1 MEETLCPEEMEP
13 APRAGD
19 PDQEKDKAV
28 ADKET
33 RAEAPVAERAGA
45 KVKDHKEGRAKAKD
59 HKEGRAKAKDH
70 KEGRTKVRAVED
82 DKAVNKSSGMIY

>member
-1 MEETLCPEEMEP
+1 MEP

-33 RAEAPVAERAGA
+33 RAEEPVAEREGA
-45 KVKDHKEGRAKAKD
+45 KGKDHKDGRVKAKD
-59 HKEGRAKAKDH
+59 HKEGRA
-70 KEGRTKVRAVED
+70 RARVVED
-82 DKAVNKSSGMIY
+82 EKAVNKSFGMIY

>member
-45 KVKDHKEGRAKAKD
+45 KVKDHKEGRAKDHKEDRAKVKD
-59 HKEGRAKAKDH
+59 HKEGRAKA
-70 KEGRTKVRAVED
+70 RVVAD
-82 DKAVNKSSGMIY
+82 DKAVNKSFGMIY

>member
-1 MEETLCPEEMEP
+1 MEP

-33 RAEAPVAERAGA
+33 RAEEPVAERAGA

-59 HKEGRAKAKDH
+59 HKEGRARARVVVDV
-70 KEGRTKVRAVED
+70 GVPVRYQTHGLSLGGSDGDEMGVS
-82 DKAVNKSSGMIY
+82 VGW

>member
-1 MEETLCPEEMEP
+1 MEP

-33 RAEAPVAERAGA
+33 RAEEPVAERAGA

-59 HKEGRAKAKDH
+59 HKEDRAKDH
-70 KEGRTKVRAVED
+70 KEGRAKARVVED